1 MHRAKQVQVW
11 QPEEGGPAGCRK
23 RAQGTTTQ
31 PLGGLGP
38 PPPTPLEA
46 SLTPRLPRRLRKD
59 ASRGLTDLLISLSM
73 AKGSRPERGDGG
85 PLGNAEGRGPPRG
98 ERGGGRG
105 YRRGQ
110 GRGWVTRGWRM

>member
-1 MHRAKQVQVW
+1 MDG
-11 QPEEGGPAGCRK
+11 GGPAGGRK
-23 RAQGTTTQ
+23 RAQGPATR
-31 PLGGLGP
+31 PLGRLGP
-38 PPPTPLEA
+38 PTPPPPEA

-105 YRRGQ
+105 YQQGPGRTWVRRG
-110 GRGWVTRGWRM
+110 RRT